1 MQLPNKLTPAQRAAV
16 IQCLRIAA
24 ARGRAI
30 REAQEMGMPSS
41 VSALDGGD
49 KTRSV
54 VNTSGIVCDIV
65 GMLPA
70 RVNNAQ
76 RQDG

>member
-1 MQLPNKLTPAQRAAV
+1 MQLPNKLTPAQRAAIV
-16 IQCLRIAA
+16 QCLRVAA

-49 KTRSV
+49 KIQNAAS
-54 VNTSGIVCDIV
+54 TSGNVSDIL
-65 GMLPA
+65 GTLPA
-70 RVNNAQ
+70 RVNKRAKAK
-76 RQDG
+76 